1 MSLARSIEIRR
12 LGVDD
17 LEALFALET
26 AAHPGGWSE
35 EAILV
40 ELVHADAVVF
50 GVVADVVVAWCALR
64 LVVDE
69 LWILNIATHPEQRRR
84 GHADLLL
91 RTAAATTSL
100 SASATSLW
108 LEVREGNRG
117 ARALYERH
125 GYMQLGRRPGYY
137 PPLPPATAREAAILM
152 RAPRP

>member
-1 MSLARSIEIRR
+1 MPTEVRR

-50 GVVADVVVAWCALR
+50 GVVDDDVLAAWCALR

-69 LWILNIATHPEQRRR
+69 LWVLNIATHPADRRR
-84 GHADLLL
+84 GHADRLL
-91 RTAAATTSL
+91 RVAATTTSL
-100 SASATSLW
+100 PAPATSLW
-108 LEVREGNRG
+108 LEVREGNGG
-117 ARALYERH
+117 ARALYARH
-125 GYMQLGRRPGYY
+125 GYLELGRRPGYY
-137 PPLPPATAREAAILM
+137 PPLPPATTREAAILM

>member
-1 MSLARSIEIRR
+1 MSAVLR

-50 GVVADVVVAWCALR
+50 GVVDVDVGVVAWCALR

-69 LWILNIATHPEQRRR
+69 LWVLNIATHPEHRRR
-84 GHADLLL
+84 GHADRLL
-91 RTAAATTSL
+91 RTAATTTSL
-100 SASATSLW
+100 SAPATSLW
-108 LEVREGNRG
+108 LEVREGNVG

-125 GYMQLGRRPGYY
+125 GYVQLGRRPGYY
-137 PPLPPATAREAAILM
+137 PPLPPATTREAAILM

>member
-1 MSLARSIEIRR
+1 MTIEVRR

-17 LEALFALET
+17 LEPLFALET

-40 ELVHADAVVF
+40 ELVHADALVF
-50 GVVADVVVAWCALR
+50 GVVDGALAAWCALR

-69 LWILNIATHPEQRRR
+69 LWVLNIATHPAYRRR
-84 GHADLLL
+84 GHADRLL
-91 RTAAATTSL
+91 RVAATTTSL
-100 SASATSLW
+100 PAPATSLW
-108 LEVREGNRG
+108 LEVREGNTG

-137 PPLPPATAREAAILM
+137 PPLPPATTREAAILM
-152 RAPRP
+152 RASRP

>member
-1 MSLARSIEIRR
+1 LSAVLR

-50 GVVADVVVAWCALR
+50 GVVDVDVGVVAWCALR

-69 LWILNIATHPEQRRR
+69 LWVLNIATHPEHRRR
-84 GHADLLL
+84 GHADRLL
-91 RTAAATTSL
+91 RTAATTTSL
-100 SASATSLW
+100 SAPATSLW
-108 LEVREGNRG
+108 LEVREGNVG

-125 GYMQLGRRPGYY
+125 GYVQLGRRPGYY
-137 PPLPPATAREAAILM
+137 PPLPPATTREAAILM